1 MCQHFREV
9 FSLCQ
14 YVLEDSRNEKLIYCT
29 LETLL
34 RFLNWIPL
42 GYIFETGLI
51 NALIFKVC
59 VKRKKIPRY
68 QLFNCFFSSDF

>member
-1 MCQHFREV
+1 MCQQFREV

-14 YVLEDSRNEKLIYCT
+14 FVLEDSRNEKLISCT

-34 RFLNWIPL
+34 RFFNWIPL

-51 NALIFKVC
+51 NALVFKVC
-59 VKRKKIPRY
+59 IFR
-68 QLFNCFFSSDF
+68 

>member
-1 MCQHFREV
+1 MCNHFREV

-14 YVLEDSRNEKLIYCT
+14 FVLEDSRNEKLISCT

-51 NALIFKVC
+51 NALVFKVC
-59 VKRKKIPRY
+59 LAVCLSFATNLTGTL
-68 QLFNCFFSSDF
+68 LF